1 MGFLTER
8 CTLRVLTRDL
18 LFSCKPF
25 VCGNEDLDEY
35 FSKDA
40 ALYQEQLLGKTYC
53 YTFDEEPTTIV
64 CAFTL
69 SNDSVRV
76 DHLPSSRRN
85 RVNSLSPFP
94 KRLRRYPAVLIG
106 RLGVNVDFADMGVGS
121 RRDVKSILKAG
132 RVKVNSV
139 IVTEAEAK
147 IDIDAD
153 NVELDGK
160 RIGYE
165 EYRYYMLNKP
175 AGVIS
180 ATKDKLSD
188 TVIEIIK
195 GENTKDLFPVGRL
208 DKDSE
213 GLLII
218 SNDGKFAHNV
228 LSPAKHVDKT
238 YFVRL
243 DKKPNEEEI
252 SRIENGIDIGDDKPC
267 LPAKVEVISD
277 DEAYITISEGRFHQV
292 KRMFQAVGI
301 NVTYLKR
308 ISMGA
313 LKLDENLAPGEY
325 KKLSKEEINEVFG
338 G

>member
-1 MGFLTER
+1 MSSIR
-8 CTLRVLTRDL
+8 
-18 LFSCKPF
+18 
-25 VCGNEDLDEY
+25 LDKY
-35 FSKDA
+35 
-40 ALYQEQLLGKTYC
+40 L
-53 YTFDEEPTTIV
+53 
-64 CAFTL
+64 
-69 SNDSVRV
+69 
-76 DHLPSSRRN
+76 
-85 RVNSLSPFP
+85 
-94 KRLRRYPAVLIG
+94 
-106 RLGVNVDFADMGVGS
+106 ADMGVGS

-139 IVTEAEAK
+139 TVTEAEAK
-147 IDIDAD
+147 IDTESD

-188 TVIEIIK
+188 TVIEILK

-243 DKKPNEEEI
+243 DKKPNVEEI

-313 LKLDENLAPGEY
+313 LKLDENLSPGEY

>member
-1 MGFLTER
+1 MSSIR
-8 CTLRVLTRDL
+8 
-18 LFSCKPF
+18 
-25 VCGNEDLDEY
+25 LDKY
-35 FSKDA
+35 
-40 ALYQEQLLGKTYC
+40 L
-53 YTFDEEPTTIV
+53 
-64 CAFTL
+64 
-69 SNDSVRV
+69 
-76 DHLPSSRRN
+76 
-85 RVNSLSPFP
+85 
-94 KRLRRYPAVLIG
+94 
-106 RLGVNVDFADMGVGS
+106 ADMGVGS

-139 IVTEAEAK
+139 TMTEAEAK
-147 IDIDAD
+147 IDTESD

-188 TVIEIIK
+188 TVIEILK

>member
-1 MGFLTER
+1 MSSIR
-8 CTLRVLTRDL
+8 
-18 LFSCKPF
+18 
-25 VCGNEDLDEY
+25 LDKY
-35 FSKDA
+35 
-40 ALYQEQLLGKTYC
+40 L
-53 YTFDEEPTTIV
+53 
-64 CAFTL
+64 
-69 SNDSVRV
+69 
-76 DHLPSSRRN
+76 
-85 RVNSLSPFP
+85 
-94 KRLRRYPAVLIG
+94 
-106 RLGVNVDFADMGVGS
+106 ADMGVGS

-139 IVTEAEAK
+139 TVTEAEAK
-147 IDIDAD
+147 IDTESD

-188 TVIEIIK
+188 TVIEILK
-195 GENTKDLFPVGRL
+195 GENAKDLFPVGRL

>member
-1 MGFLTER
+1 MSSIR
-8 CTLRVLTRDL
+8 
-18 LFSCKPF
+18 
-25 VCGNEDLDEY
+25 LDKY
-35 FSKDA
+35 
-40 ALYQEQLLGKTYC
+40 L
-53 YTFDEEPTTIV
+53 
-64 CAFTL
+64 
-69 SNDSVRV
+69 
-76 DHLPSSRRN
+76 
-85 RVNSLSPFP
+85 
-94 KRLRRYPAVLIG
+94 
-106 RLGVNVDFADMGVGS
+106 ADMGVGS

-188 TVIEIIK
+188 TVIEILK
-195 GENTKDLFPVGRL
+195 CENTKDLFPVGRL

-267 LPAKVEVISD
+267 LPAKLEVISD

>member
-1 MGFLTER
+1 MSSIR
-8 CTLRVLTRDL
+8 
-18 LFSCKPF
+18 
-25 VCGNEDLDEY
+25 LDKY
-35 FSKDA
+35 
-40 ALYQEQLLGKTYC
+40 L
-53 YTFDEEPTTIV
+53 
-64 CAFTL
+64 
-69 SNDSVRV
+69 
-76 DHLPSSRRN
+76 
-85 RVNSLSPFP
+85 
-94 KRLRRYPAVLIG
+94 
-106 RLGVNVDFADMGVGS
+106 ADMGVGS

-147 IDIDAD
+147 IDINAD

-188 TVIEIIK
+188 TVIEILK

>member
-1 MGFLTER
+1 MSSIR
-8 CTLRVLTRDL
+8 
-18 LFSCKPF
+18 
-25 VCGNEDLDEY
+25 LDKY
-35 FSKDA
+35 
-40 ALYQEQLLGKTYC
+40 
-53 YTFDEEPTTIV
+53 
-64 CAFTL
+64 L
-69 SNDSVRV
+69 S
-76 DHLPSSRRN
+76 
-85 RVNSLSPFP
+85 
-94 KRLRRYPAVLIG
+94 
-106 RLGVNVDFADMGVGS
+106 DMGVGS

-132 RVKVNSV
+132 RVKVNG
-139 IVTEAEAK
+139 VTATSPETK
-147 IDIDAD
+147 IDTESDE
-153 NVELDGK
+153 VELDSK

-188 TVIEIIK
+188 TVIEILK
-195 GENTKDLFPVGRL
+195 TENTKDLFPVGRL

-218 SNDGKFAHNV
+218 SNDGKFTHNV

-238 YFVRL
+238 YYVRL
-243 DKKPNEEEI
+243 DKKPNDDEV
-252 SRIENGIDIGDDKPC
+252 SKIENGIDIGDDKPC
-267 LPAKVEVISD
+267 LPSKVKVISD

-292 KRMFQAVGI
+292 KRMFSAAGI

-308 ISMGA
+308 ISIGG
-313 LKLDENLAPGEY
+313 LKLDESLAPGEY

>member
-1 MGFLTER
+1 MSSIR
-8 CTLRVLTRDL
+8 
-18 LFSCKPF
+18 
-25 VCGNEDLDEY
+25 LDKY
-35 FSKDA
+35 
-40 ALYQEQLLGKTYC
+40 
-53 YTFDEEPTTIV
+53 
-64 CAFTL
+64 L
-69 SNDSVRV
+69 S
-76 DHLPSSRRN
+76 
-85 RVNSLSPFP
+85 
-94 KRLRRYPAVLIG
+94 
-106 RLGVNVDFADMGVGS
+106 DMGVGS

-132 RVKVNSV
+132 RVKVNG
-139 IVTEAEAK
+139 VTATSPETK
-147 IDIDAD
+147 IDTESDE
-153 NVELDGK
+153 VELDSK

-188 TVIEIIK
+188 TVIEILK
-195 GENTKDLFPVGRL
+195 AENTKDLFPVGRL

-228 LSPAKHVDKT
+228 LSPSKHVDKT
-238 YFVRL
+238 YYVRL
-243 DKKPNEEEI
+243 DKKPNDDEV
-252 SRIENGIDIGDDKPC
+252 SKIENGIDIGDDKPC
-267 LPAKVEVISD
+267 LPSKVKVISD

-292 KRMFQAVGI
+292 KRMFSAVGI

-308 ISMGA
+308 ISMGG
-313 LKLDENLAPGEY
+313 LKLDESLAPGEY

>member
-1 MGFLTER
+1 MSSIR
-8 CTLRVLTRDL
+8 
-18 LFSCKPF
+18 
-25 VCGNEDLDEY
+25 LDKY
-35 FSKDA
+35 
-40 ALYQEQLLGKTYC
+40 L
-53 YTFDEEPTTIV
+53 
-64 CAFTL
+64 
-69 SNDSVRV
+69 
-76 DHLPSSRRN
+76 
-85 RVNSLSPFP
+85 
-94 KRLRRYPAVLIG
+94 
-106 RLGVNVDFADMGVGS
+106 ADMGVGS

-188 TVIEIIK
+188 TVIEILK

-252 SRIENGIDIGDDKPC
+252 SCIENGIDIGDDKPC

>member
-1 MGFLTER
+1 MSSIR
-8 CTLRVLTRDL
+8 
-18 LFSCKPF
+18 
-25 VCGNEDLDEY
+25 LDKY
-35 FSKDA
+35 
-40 ALYQEQLLGKTYC
+40 L
-53 YTFDEEPTTIV
+53 
-64 CAFTL
+64 
-69 SNDSVRV
+69 
-76 DHLPSSRRN
+76 
-85 RVNSLSPFP
+85 
-94 KRLRRYPAVLIG
+94 
-106 RLGVNVDFADMGVGS
+106 ADMGVGS

-139 IVTEAEAK
+139 TMTEAEAK
-147 IDIDAD
+147 IDTESD

-188 TVIEIIK
+188 TVIEILK

-292 KRMFQAVGI
+292 KRMMEAVG
-301 NVTYLKR
+301 NEVLFLKR
-308 ISMGA
+308 LSMGP
-313 LKLDENLAPGEY
+313 LILDETLEPGEY
-325 KKLSKEEINEVFG
+325 RQLTQEELKQLGV
-338 G
+338 

>member
-1 MGFLTER
+1 MSSIR
-8 CTLRVLTRDL
+8 
-18 LFSCKPF
+18 
-25 VCGNEDLDEY
+25 LDKY
-35 FSKDA
+35 
-40 ALYQEQLLGKTYC
+40 L
-53 YTFDEEPTTIV
+53 
-64 CAFTL
+64 
-69 SNDSVRV
+69 
-76 DHLPSSRRN
+76 
-85 RVNSLSPFP
+85 
-94 KRLRRYPAVLIG
+94 
-106 RLGVNVDFADMGVGS
+106 ADMGVGS

-139 IVTEAEAK
+139 TVTEAEAK
-147 IDIDAD
+147 IDTESD

-180 ATKDKLSD
+180 ATKDKLSN
-188 TVIEIIK
+188 TVIEILK

>member
-1 MGFLTER
+1 MSSIR
-8 CTLRVLTRDL
+8 
-18 LFSCKPF
+18 
-25 VCGNEDLDEY
+25 LDKY
-35 FSKDA
+35 
-40 ALYQEQLLGKTYC
+40 L
-53 YTFDEEPTTIV
+53 
-64 CAFTL
+64 
-69 SNDSVRV
+69 
-76 DHLPSSRRN
+76 
-85 RVNSLSPFP
+85 
-94 KRLRRYPAVLIG
+94 
-106 RLGVNVDFADMGVGS
+106 ADMGVGS

-139 IVTEAEAK
+139 TVTEAEAK
-147 IDIDAD
+147 IDTESD

-188 TVIEIIK
+188 TVIEILK

-313 LKLDENLAPGEY
+313 LKLDENLSPGEY

>member
-1 MGFLTER
+1 MSSIR
-8 CTLRVLTRDL
+8 
-18 LFSCKPF
+18 
-25 VCGNEDLDEY
+25 LDKY
-35 FSKDA
+35 
-40 ALYQEQLLGKTYC
+40 L
-53 YTFDEEPTTIV
+53 
-64 CAFTL
+64 
-69 SNDSVRV
+69 
-76 DHLPSSRRN
+76 
-85 RVNSLSPFP
+85 
-94 KRLRRYPAVLIG
+94 
-106 RLGVNVDFADMGVGS
+106 ADMGVGS

-139 IVTEAEAK
+139 TVTEAEAK
-147 IDIDAD
+147 IDTESD

-188 TVIEIIK
+188 TVIEILK

-243 DKKPNEEEI
+243 DKKPNVEEI

>member
-1 MGFLTER
+1 MSSIR
-8 CTLRVLTRDL
+8 
-18 LFSCKPF
+18 
-25 VCGNEDLDEY
+25 LDKY
-35 FSKDA
+35 
-40 ALYQEQLLGKTYC
+40 L
-53 YTFDEEPTTIV
+53 
-64 CAFTL
+64 
-69 SNDSVRV
+69 
-76 DHLPSSRRN
+76 
-85 RVNSLSPFP
+85 
-94 KRLRRYPAVLIG
+94 
-106 RLGVNVDFADMGVGS
+106 ADMGVGS

-139 IVTEAEAK
+139 TVTEAEAK

-188 TVIEIIK
+188 TVIEILK
-195 GENTKDLFPVGRL
+195 GENTKDLFSVGRL

-243 DKKPNEEEI
+243 DTKPDEEEI

>member
-1 MGFLTER
+1 MSSIR
-8 CTLRVLTRDL
+8 
-18 LFSCKPF
+18 
-25 VCGNEDLDEY
+25 LDKY
-35 FSKDA
+35 
-40 ALYQEQLLGKTYC
+40 L
-53 YTFDEEPTTIV
+53 
-64 CAFTL
+64 
-69 SNDSVRV
+69 
-76 DHLPSSRRN
+76 
-85 RVNSLSPFP
+85 
-94 KRLRRYPAVLIG
+94 
-106 RLGVNVDFADMGVGS
+106 ADMGVGS

-139 IVTEAEAK
+139 TMTEAEAK
-147 IDIDAD
+147 IDTESD

-188 TVIEIIK
+188 TVIEILK

-267 LPAKVEVISD
+267 LPANVEVISD

>member
-1 MGFLTER
+1 MSSIR
-8 CTLRVLTRDL
+8 
-18 LFSCKPF
+18 
-25 VCGNEDLDEY
+25 LDKY
-35 FSKDA
+35 
-40 ALYQEQLLGKTYC
+40 L
-53 YTFDEEPTTIV
+53 
-64 CAFTL
+64 
-69 SNDSVRV
+69 
-76 DHLPSSRRN
+76 
-85 RVNSLSPFP
+85 
-94 KRLRRYPAVLIG
+94 
-106 RLGVNVDFADMGVGS
+106 ADMGVGS

-132 RVKVNSV
+132 RVKVNSFT
-139 IVTEAEAK
+139 VTEAEAK
-147 IDIDAD
+147 IDTESD

-188 TVIEIIK
+188 TVIEILK

-238 YFVRL
+238 YYVRL

-267 LPAKVEVISD
+267 LPAKVKVLSD

-292 KRMFQAVGI
+292 KRMFSAVGI

>member
-1 MGFLTER
+1 MSSIR
-8 CTLRVLTRDL
+8 
-18 LFSCKPF
+18 
-25 VCGNEDLDEY
+25 LDKY
-35 FSKDA
+35 
-40 ALYQEQLLGKTYC
+40 L
-53 YTFDEEPTTIV
+53 
-64 CAFTL
+64 
-69 SNDSVRV
+69 
-76 DHLPSSRRN
+76 
-85 RVNSLSPFP
+85 
-94 KRLRRYPAVLIG
+94 
-106 RLGVNVDFADMGVGS
+106 ADMGVGS

-139 IVTEAEAK
+139 TVTEAEAK
-147 IDIDAD
+147 IDTESD

-188 TVIEIIK
+188 TVIEILK

-267 LPAKVEVISD
+267 LPARVEVISD

>member
-1 MGFLTER
+1 MSSIR
-8 CTLRVLTRDL
+8 
-18 LFSCKPF
+18 
-25 VCGNEDLDEY
+25 LDKY
-35 FSKDA
+35 
-40 ALYQEQLLGKTYC
+40 L
-53 YTFDEEPTTIV
+53 
-64 CAFTL
+64 
-69 SNDSVRV
+69 
-76 DHLPSSRRN
+76 
-85 RVNSLSPFP
+85 
-94 KRLRRYPAVLIG
+94 
-106 RLGVNVDFADMGVGS
+106 ADMGVGS

-147 IDIDAD
+147 IDINAD

-188 TVIEIIK
+188 TVIEILK

-252 SRIENGIDIGDDKPC
+252 SHIENGIDIGDDKPC

>member
-1 MGFLTER
+1 MSSIR
-8 CTLRVLTRDL
+8 
-18 LFSCKPF
+18 
-25 VCGNEDLDEY
+25 LDKY
-35 FSKDA
+35 
-40 ALYQEQLLGKTYC
+40 
-53 YTFDEEPTTIV
+53 
-64 CAFTL
+64 L
-69 SNDSVRV
+69 S
-76 DHLPSSRRN
+76 
-85 RVNSLSPFP
+85 
-94 KRLRRYPAVLIG
+94 
-106 RLGVNVDFADMGVGS
+106 DMGVGS

-132 RVKVNSV
+132 RVKVNG
-139 IVTEAEAK
+139 VTATSPETK
-147 IDIDAD
+147 IDTESDE
-153 NVELDGK
+153 VELDSK

-188 TVIEIIK
+188 TVIEILK
-195 GENTKDLFPVGRL
+195 TENTKDLFPVGRL

-238 YFVRL
+238 YYVRL
-243 DKKPNEEEI
+243 DKKPNDDEV
-252 SRIENGIDIGDDKPC
+252 SKIENGIDIGDDKPC
-267 LPAKVEVISD
+267 LPSKVKVISD

-292 KRMFQAVGI
+292 KRMFSAAGI

-308 ISMGA
+308 ISIGG
-313 LKLDENLAPGEY
+313 LKLDESLAPGEY

>member
-1 MGFLTER
+1 MSSIR
-8 CTLRVLTRDL
+8 
-18 LFSCKPF
+18 
-25 VCGNEDLDEY
+25 LDKY
-35 FSKDA
+35 
-40 ALYQEQLLGKTYC
+40 L
-53 YTFDEEPTTIV
+53 
-64 CAFTL
+64 
-69 SNDSVRV
+69 
-76 DHLPSSRRN
+76 
-85 RVNSLSPFP
+85 
-94 KRLRRYPAVLIG
+94 
-106 RLGVNVDFADMGVGS
+106 ADMGVGS

-188 TVIEIIK
+188 TVIEILK

>member
-1 MGFLTER
+1 MSSIR
-8 CTLRVLTRDL
+8 
-18 LFSCKPF
+18 
-25 VCGNEDLDEY
+25 LDKY
-35 FSKDA
+35 
-40 ALYQEQLLGKTYC
+40 
-53 YTFDEEPTTIV
+53 
-64 CAFTL
+64 L
-69 SNDSVRV
+69 S
-76 DHLPSSRRN
+76 
-85 RVNSLSPFP
+85 
-94 KRLRRYPAVLIG
+94 
-106 RLGVNVDFADMGVGS
+106 DMGVGS

-132 RVKVNSV
+132 RVKVNG
-139 IVTEAEAK
+139 VTVTGPEAK
-147 IDIDAD
+147 IDTESDE
-153 NVELDGK
+153 VELDSK

-188 TVIEIIK
+188 TVIEILK
-195 GENTKDLFPVGRL
+195 AENTKDLFPVGRL

-238 YFVRL
+238 YYVRL
-243 DKKPNEEEI
+243 DKKPDDDEV
-252 SRIENGIDIGDDKPC
+252 SKIENGIDIGDDKPC
-267 LPAKVEVISD
+267 LPSKVKVISD

-292 KRMFQAVGI
+292 KRMFSAVGI

-308 ISMGA
+308 ISMGG
-313 LKLDENLAPGEY
+313 LKLDESLAPGEY

>member
-1 MGFLTER
+1 MSSIR
-8 CTLRVLTRDL
+8 
-18 LFSCKPF
+18 
-25 VCGNEDLDEY
+25 LDKY
-35 FSKDA
+35 
-40 ALYQEQLLGKTYC
+40 L
-53 YTFDEEPTTIV
+53 
-64 CAFTL
+64 
-69 SNDSVRV
+69 
-76 DHLPSSRRN
+76 
-85 RVNSLSPFP
+85 
-94 KRLRRYPAVLIG
+94 
-106 RLGVNVDFADMGVGS
+106 ADMGVGS

-139 IVTEAEAK
+139 TMTEAEAK
-147 IDIDAD
+147 IDTESDY
-153 NVELDGK
+153 VELDGK

-188 TVIEIIK
+188 TVIEILK

-238 YFVRL
+238 YFVRI

>member
-1 MGFLTER
+1 MSSIR
-8 CTLRVLTRDL
+8 
-18 LFSCKPF
+18 
-25 VCGNEDLDEY
+25 LDKY
-35 FSKDA
+35 
-40 ALYQEQLLGKTYC
+40 L
-53 YTFDEEPTTIV
+53 
-64 CAFTL
+64 
-69 SNDSVRV
+69 
-76 DHLPSSRRN
+76 
-85 RVNSLSPFP
+85 
-94 KRLRRYPAVLIG
+94 
-106 RLGVNVDFADMGVGS
+106 ADMGVGS

-139 IVTEAEAK
+139 TVTEAEAK
-147 IDIDAD
+147 IDTESD

-180 ATKDKLSD
+180 ATKDKLSN
-188 TVIEIIK
+188 TVIEILK

-243 DKKPNEEEI
+243 DKKPNVEEI

-313 LKLDENLAPGEY
+313 LKLDENLSPGEY

>member
-1 MGFLTER
+1 MSSIR
-8 CTLRVLTRDL
+8 
-18 LFSCKPF
+18 
-25 VCGNEDLDEY
+25 LDKY
-35 FSKDA
+35 
-40 ALYQEQLLGKTYC
+40 L
-53 YTFDEEPTTIV
+53 
-64 CAFTL
+64 
-69 SNDSVRV
+69 
-76 DHLPSSRRN
+76 
-85 RVNSLSPFP
+85 
-94 KRLRRYPAVLIG
+94 
-106 RLGVNVDFADMGVGS
+106 ADMGVGS

-139 IVTEAEAK
+139 TVTEAEAK
-147 IDIDAD
+147 IDTESD

-188 TVIEIIK
+188 TVIEILK

-252 SRIENGIDIGDDKPC
+252 SRIENGVDIGDDKPC
-267 LPAKVEVISD
+267 LPAKVKVLSD

>member
-1 MGFLTER
+1 MSSIR
-8 CTLRVLTRDL
+8 
-18 LFSCKPF
+18 
-25 VCGNEDLDEY
+25 LDKY
-35 FSKDA
+35 
-40 ALYQEQLLGKTYC
+40 L
-53 YTFDEEPTTIV
+53 
-64 CAFTL
+64 
-69 SNDSVRV
+69 
-76 DHLPSSRRN
+76 
-85 RVNSLSPFP
+85 
-94 KRLRRYPAVLIG
+94 
-106 RLGVNVDFADMGVGS
+106 ADMGVGS

-139 IVTEAEAK
+139 TVTEAEAK
-147 IDIDAD
+147 IDTESD

-188 TVIEIIK
+188 TVIEILK

>member
-1 MGFLTER
+1 MSSIR
-8 CTLRVLTRDL
+8 
-18 LFSCKPF
+18 
-25 VCGNEDLDEY
+25 LDKY
-35 FSKDA
+35 
-40 ALYQEQLLGKTYC
+40 
-53 YTFDEEPTTIV
+53 
-64 CAFTL
+64 L
-69 SNDSVRV
+69 S
-76 DHLPSSRRN
+76 
-85 RVNSLSPFP
+85 
-94 KRLRRYPAVLIG
+94 
-106 RLGVNVDFADMGVGS
+106 DMGVGS

-132 RVKVNSV
+132 RVKVNG
-139 IVTEAEAK
+139 VTVTGPETK
-147 IDIDAD
+147 IDTESDE
-153 NVELDGK
+153 VELDSQ

-188 TVIEIIK
+188 TVIEILK
-195 GENTKDLFPVGRL
+195 AENTKDLFPVGRL

-238 YFVRL
+238 YYVRL
-243 DKKPNEEEI
+243 DKKPDDDEV
-252 SRIENGIDIGDDKPC
+252 SKIENGIDIGDDKPC
-267 LPAKVEVISD
+267 LPSKVKVISD

-292 KRMFQAVGI
+292 KRMFSAVGI

-308 ISMGA
+308 ISMGG
-313 LKLDENLAPGEY
+313 LKLDESLAPGEY

>member
-1 MGFLTER
+1 MSSIR
-8 CTLRVLTRDL
+8 
-18 LFSCKPF
+18 
-25 VCGNEDLDEY
+25 LDKY
-35 FSKDA
+35 
-40 ALYQEQLLGKTYC
+40 L
-53 YTFDEEPTTIV
+53 
-64 CAFTL
+64 
-69 SNDSVRV
+69 
-76 DHLPSSRRN
+76 
-85 RVNSLSPFP
+85 
-94 KRLRRYPAVLIG
+94 
-106 RLGVNVDFADMGVGS
+106 ADMGVGS

-139 IVTEAEAK
+139 TMTEAEAK
-147 IDIDAD
+147 IDTESDY
-153 NVELDGK
+153 VELDGK

-188 TVIEIIK
+188 TVIEILK